1 MLCSPF
7 SPYPIAATRWW
18 IQEIAAPADDY
29 FYEGGY
35 YYELAD
41 DQE

>member
-1 MLCSPF
+1 LLRPDGG
-7 SPYPIAATRWW
+7 AQKT
-18 IQEIAAPADDY
+18 AAPADND
-29 FYEGGY
+29 FYEGGF

>member
-1 MLCSPF
+1 LLRPDGGS
-7 SPYPIAATRWW
+7 
-18 IQEIAAPADDY
+18 QEIAAPADDY

-35 YYELAD
+35 HYELAD